1 MSRGSS
7 LLRLLLC
14 VVLAFNGLAFNGVP
28 TARADMHP
36 EHGVPLG
43 AVQAAAP
50 ESMDG
55 MAGMPCHDM
64 DQGGLTD
71 QAAADADPDDD
82 KAPTPDC
89 CKDKCQCACM
99 QHATPAITLAAFSA
113 RIVHDSVQLRA
124 TTAHAPP
131 TLSRLNRPPIG

>member
-1 MSRGSS
+1 MSLGSS
-7 LLRLLLC
+7 LLRLVLC
-14 VVLAFNGLAFNGVP
+14 VVLAFNGVS
-28 TARADMHP
+28 TAHAGMHL
-36 EHGVPLG
+36 EHGVPTG

-50 ESMDG
+50 ESMDD

-64 DQGGLTD
+64 DQGSLVD
-71 QAAADADPDDD
+71 QAAANADPDDE

-99 QHATPAITLAAFSA
+99 QHATPPIAIAAFSA
-113 RIVHDSVQLRA
+113 RAVHDPVQQRA

-131 TLSRLNRPPIG
+131 TLPRLNRPPIG